1 VHSARCA
8 LADIDMRLQGSISSR
23 QVARSLLKVQSDLVE
38 QMAMKGLLSHSHAA
52 ALLAAVNSDS
62 LRIEQR
68 RGREEGGADG
78 GGLLAGTVS
87 NPVHRQ
93 EAQSRDGGDS
103 CASAGAVDGK
113 KKRLFHRGGGEK
125 YIALGAHKD
134 ELE

>member
-1 VHSARCA
+1 
-8 LADIDMRLQGSISSR
+8 MRLQGSISSR

-78 GGLLAGTVS
+78 GGGLLAGAVS

-103 CASAGAVDGK
+103 CASAGAVEGK
-113 KKRLFHRGGGEK
+113 KKRVFHRGGGEK